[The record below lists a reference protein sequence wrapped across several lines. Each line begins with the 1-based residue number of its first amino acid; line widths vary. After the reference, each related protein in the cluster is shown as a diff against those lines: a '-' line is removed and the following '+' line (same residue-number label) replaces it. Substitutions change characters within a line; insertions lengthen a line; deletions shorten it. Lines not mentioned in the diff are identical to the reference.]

1 MSDLATQAPATDADL
16 APEGAAADAPAELQP
31 PGTLA
36 EALDAPALVAEI
48 EAALVSEAPTGDAVA
63 VTPVPLDELA
73 ATEAEPV
80 PPADLRL
87 LADIDVQVAV
97 EFGRASLPLRDL
109 LSLGRG
115 QVLELDRHVEEL
127 VDVLVN
133 GTLVARGEVVLVDG
147 RYGVRIREI
156 VSRAA
161 PDGPTA

>member
-1 MSDLATQAPATDADL
+1 
-16 APEGAAADAPAELQP
+16 
-31 PGTLA
+31 
-36 EALDAPALVAEI
+36 
-48 EAALVSEAPTGDAVA
+48 
-63 VTPVPLDELA
+63 
-73 ATEAEPV
+73 
-80 PPADLRL
+80 
-87 LADIDVQVAV
+87 VQVAV